1 MQVTVFPAR
10 SLKLTTRLASQQEV
24 LTLRVS
30 LLLDPMTG
38 LNMFTYPGL
47 CLLNLT
53 SSG

>member
-10 SLKLTTRLASQQEV
+10 SLSLTARLASQQEL
-24 LTLRVS
+24 LTVRVS